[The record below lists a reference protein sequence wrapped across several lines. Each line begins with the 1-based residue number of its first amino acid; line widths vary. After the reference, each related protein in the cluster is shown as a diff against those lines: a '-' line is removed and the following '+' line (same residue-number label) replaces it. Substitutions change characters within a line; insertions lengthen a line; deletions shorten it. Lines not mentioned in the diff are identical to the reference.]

1 MERQLQI
8 HNEIFI
14 DAPVG
19 ALSNCVST
27 IYDSV
32 INTQTVKQMTS
43 VTNTHCLH
51 SSYSA

>member
-19 ALSNCVST
+19 AVPNCVST
-27 IYDSV
+27 LYDSV
-32 INTQTVKQMTS
+32 NNTQTVKQMTS
-43 VTNTHCLH
+43 VTNTNCLD
-51 SSYSA
+51 

>member
-1 MERQLQI
+1 MVRQLQI
-8 HNEIFI
+8 HI

-43 VTNTHCLH
+43 VTNTKCLH
-51 SSYSA
+51 